1 MTKKSNKHRM
11 GLLYLLLHCILLF
24 SIPIVT
30 VFSEP
35 NSRTSFIDLKG
46 GGAADSV
53 IWVVQLSDLHFSIHN
68 PERAID
74 FKELIGPALS
84 IIHPSLVLITGDLTD
99 GKSKDLLTMNQIEE
113 EWKEYEQVTE
123 EVIKRSGIDRE
134 RFYDL
139 RGNHDNF
146 GVPEVGGELD
156 YFSKYSINGRL
167 GRKGHVHSVTLQSG
181 GRRHLFV
188 GLDTTMNVG
197 LRGPTNLFGHPTDKL
212 LTDLDGELAQ
222 WDSQHATP
230 VTKVSFGHF
239 PLSFSAATDSGK
251 TLKDVFLKHSLSAYL
266 CGHLHTRFG
275 NLKRHHQSGHN
286 FLSLEKYFQPN
297 VHQNTYESN
306 TDNVNCSNG
315 DPSVKEFW
323 EWEMGDWRKSRVMRI
338 LAIDSGLVSFVD
350 IKLNKSESEKTIVL
364 PTFPLDSRYM
374 LTTSSLHDYYC
385 QTKDLLFYESIRALV
400 FSRSA
405 IVSVTAKIYDSSPGE
420 LDMVLDATMRK
431 LEENSTTGNLYAV
444 PWNWRAFED
453 DSPDR
458 YWLQIEAVD
467 TMGRSVLS
475 DIRPFSIN
483 GVTLKIR
490 WTWKEFLVM
499 GCQWASLYYPILWS
513 ILFSLFSILLFSR
526 ALLRFSKKNYSFKN
540 FSVEKGF
547 ASGLLWLLTEFS
559 RISSV
564 WCSMLVYVIYLVFFP
579 WFFGEVLT
587 VDGDKGSMTY
597 KGWTV
602 DKQVHIGFPDVM
614 VIVIPHLVFVV
625 FPTVF
630 VIWALAT
637 ERTVYREHYLSQS
650 AKKEDDYVRAP
661 KRHVKNDYQNGKR
674 LKLLRGRTWVRILLV
689 IFCLIICWKHWKS
702 CRAMSKAY
710 EMNPFLHFP
719 VYCFSVPLLLAYA
732 FYKTM
737 GVQI

>member
-1 MTKKSNKHRM
+1 MKKKSNKHRM
-11 GLLYLLLHCILLF
+11 GFLHCFLLLLA
-24 SIPIVT
+24 IPIIK

-35 NSRTSFIDLKG
+35 NSRTNVIIDSKV
-46 GGAADSV
+46 GAADSV
-53 IWVVQLSDLHFSIHN
+53 IWVVQLSDLHFSVHN
-68 PERAID
+68 PERALD
-74 FKELIGPALS
+74 FKQLIAPAIS
-84 IIHPSLVLITGDLTD
+84 VIHPSLVLITGDLTD
-99 GKSKDLLTMNQIEE
+99 GKSKDLLTMNQNEE
-113 EWKEYEQVTE
+113 EWREYEQVTE
-123 EVIKRSGIDRE
+123 EVIRRSGIDRE

-146 GVPEVGGELD
+146 GVPQVGGELD
-156 YFSKYSINGRL
+156 YFEKYSINGRL
-167 GRKGHVHSVTLQSG
+167 GRKGYVHSVTLQSG

-188 GLDTTMNVG
+188 GLDSTMSVG

-212 LTDLDGELAQ
+212 LVDLDDELAQ
-222 WDSQHATP
+222 WDSLPTTP

-239 PLSFSAATDSGK
+239 PLSFSAAADSGK

-275 NLKRHHQSGHN
+275 NLKRHHKSGHN
-286 FLSLEKYFQPN
+286 FLSLEKYFQSN

-323 EWEMGDWRKSRVMRI
+323 EWEMGDWRKSRVMRV

-350 IKLNKSESEKTIVL
+350 IKFNKSESKKTIIL

-374 LTTSSLHDYYC
+374 LTTSFLHDYYC
-385 QTKDLLFYESIRALV
+385 QTKDPLFYESVRALV
-400 FSRSA
+400 FSSSE
-405 IVSVTAKIYDSSPGE
+405 IVSVTARIYDSSPGK
-420 LDMVLDATMRK
+420 LDMVMDATMRK
-431 LEENSTTGNLYAV
+431 FEENSTAGNLYAA

-453 DSPDR
+453 QSPER

-467 TMGRSVLS
+467 TLGRSILS
-475 DIRPFSIN
+475 EIRPFSIN
-483 GVTLKIR
+483 GVTLKIS

-513 ILFSLFSILLFSR
+513 ILFFLFSILLVSR
-526 ALLRFSKKNYSFKN
+526 ALLTFSKKNYSFKN

-547 ASGLLWLLTEFS
+547 SSGFLWLLTELS

-564 WCSMLVYVIYLVFFP
+564 WCSIVVYLIYLVFFP
-579 WFFGEVLT
+579 WFFGQVLT

-602 DKQVHIGFPDVM
+602 NQLVHIGFPDIM

-625 FPTVF
+625 LPTVF

-637 ERTVYREHYLSQS
+637 ERTVYREHYLSLS
-650 AKKEDDYVRAP
+650 AKKEDDYVRAT
-661 KRHVKNDYQNGKR
+661 KRHVKNDYQNSKR
-674 LKLLRGRTWVRILLV
+674 LKLLHGRRWVRILLV
-689 IFCLIICWKHWKS
+689 IICLSICWKHWKS
-702 CRAMSKAY
+702 CKAMSKAY

-719 VYCFSVPLLLAYA
+719 GYCFSVPLLLAYA